1 MISRRSFRLDL
12 QLLLTV
18 DAAILAVGAELE
30 DLVALFLD
38 GGDATGVLAPHDV
51 DPTLGGLGLFLL
63 DGPAI
68 FDDGHADVGVE
79 IGQHGCGRSGGGPH
93 WRCGCP

>member
-1 MISRRSFRLDL
+1 MADGGALISRRSFRLDL

-38 GGDATGVLAPHDV
+38 GGDRKSVV
-51 DPTLGGLGLFLL
+51 
-63 DGPAI
+63 
-68 FDDGHADVGVE
+68 
-79 IGQHGCGRSGGGPH
+79 
-93 WRCGCP
+93 